1 MRSTL
6 GTKESW
12 QATEAAFRARHDAL
26 TMVDLADVAVKNAQF
41 RDAEEDAE
49 RNMLVNAGEHA
60 KEEMEIQRIEEEA
73 EEEAMVDKVRVGVR
87 VRVRVRVRVGVGV
100 GVGVGVVFYME
111 HLYIVYFVSSKIMTD
126 SLIHVLFSLLLINLR
141 KRRIAV
147 QRRRMWRSVN

>member
-73 EEEAMVDKVRVGVR
+73 EEEAMVDKVRVGVP
-87 VRVRVRVRVGVGV
+87 VGV

>member
-87 VRVRVRVRVGVGV
+87 VRVRV
-100 GVGVGVVFYME
+100 GVGVVFYME